1 MRELRPARVYVAE
14 RLGDGDYAKGTALL
28 EAKLAEARA
37 AWVRLDKGK
46 SLAALVVV
54 LCAASLLLALMAM
67 LGRPLLIWVP
77 VMVPLLALLFISIL
91 CWACMEGYLRFGR
104 APHGLAWLA
113 PKWLDRWMV
122 ARLAIV
128 GLDDEGVFAGL
139 AARQLIA
146 TVGNLEIDPRLFADR
161 LWPLLL
167 SSDDRERRRA
177 AWREYGYHGE
187 EIAFHEIGLVK
198 DEIPVSQESLPLPE
212 VGHPFQQ
219 VPYDLKE
226 AWIADAVKRKGYV
239 AGSYRHELLKAVL
252 AAVWDEINAPEWQAR
267 KLNNVEIARRCHDR
281 IVSSGKGFRSTEL
294 TEGKVSKEPA
304 DWIQKMIAGRSAEYR
319 FAVEA
324 ANAMREG
331 GT

>member
-1 MRELRPARVYVAE
+1 MRELGPARVYVAE
-14 RLGDGDYAKGTALL
+14 RLGDGDYAKGAGVL

-46 SLAALVVV
+46 SLAALAVV

-91 CWACMEGYLRFGR
+91 CWACIEGYVRFGR

-139 AARQLIA
+139 AVRQRIA
-146 TVGNLEIDPRLFADR
+146 TVGNVEIDPRLFADR

-187 EIAFHEIGLVK
+187 EIAFHEISLVE
-198 DEIPVSQESLPLPE
+198 DGITATPDSLPLPE
-212 VGHPFQQ
+212 ASHPFQQ
-219 VPYDLKE
+219 VPYELKE
-226 AWIADAVKRKGYV
+226 AWIADAVRRKGYV

-252 AAVWDEINAPEWQAR
+252 AAVWDEVHTPEWQAR
-267 KLNNVEIARRCHDR
+267 KLNNAEIARRCHDR
-281 IVSSGKGFRSTEL
+281 VVSPGKGFRSTEL
-294 TEGKVSKEPA
+294 TEGRVSKEPA
-304 DWIQKMIAGRSAEYR
+304 DWIQKMIAGRSVEYR

-324 ANAMREG
+324 ANAMNEG
-331 GT
+331 RT

>member
-14 RLGDGDYAKGTALL
+14 RLGGGDYAKGMAAL
-28 EAKLAEARA
+28 EAKLAEARV

-46 SLAALVVV
+46 SLAALAVV
-54 LCAASLLLALMAM
+54 LCAASLLLALMVL
-67 LGRPLLIWVP
+67 LGRPLLIWSP
-77 VMVPLLALLFISIL
+77 VIVPLLALLFISIL
-91 CWACMEGYLRFGR
+91 RWACMEGYVRFGR
-104 APHGLAWLA
+104 APHGLAWLV

-146 TVGNLEIDPRLFADR
+146 TVGNVEINPRLFADR

-177 AWREYGYHGE
+177 AWREFGYRGE
-187 EIAFHEIGLVK
+187 DIAFHEISLIE
-198 DEIPVSQESLPLPE
+198 DEMPGSQESLSLPE

-219 VPYDLKE
+219 VPYDLKA
-226 AWIADAVKRKGYV
+226 AWIAEAVKRKGYV
-239 AGSYRHELLKAVL
+239 AGSYRDDLLKAVL
-252 AAVWDEINAPEWQAR
+252 AAVWDEINAPEWHTR
-267 KLNNVEIARRCHDR
+267 KLNNAEIARRCHDR
-281 IVSSGKGFRSTEL
+281 VVSSGKGFRSTEL
-294 TEGKVSKEPA
+294 TEGKVSNEPA
-304 DWIQKMIAGRSAEYR
+304 DWIQKMIAGRSVEYR

-324 ANAMREG
+324 ANAMNEG
-331 GT
+331 RT

>member
-1 MRELRPARVYVAE
+1 MRELGPARVYVAE
-14 RLGDGDYAKGTALL
+14 RLGDGDYAKGTIML

-37 AWVRLDKGK
+37 AWVKLDKGR
-46 SLAALVVV
+46 SLAALAVV
-54 LCAASLLLALMAM
+54 LCGASLLLAQMVL
-67 LGRPLLIWVP
+67 LGRPLLIWVA
-77 VMVPLLALLFISIL
+77 VIVPFLALLFISIL
-91 CWACMEGYLRFGR
+91 CSACMEGYVRFGR

-128 GLDDEGVFAGL
+128 RPNDEGVFAGF

-146 TVGNLEIDPRLFADR
+146 TVGNVEIDPRLFADR

-177 AWREYGYHGE
+177 AWREYGYRGE
-187 EIAFHEIGLVK
+187 DIAFHEISLIE

-219 VPYDLKE
+219 VPYDLKA
-226 AWIADAVKRKGYV
+226 AWIAEAVKRKGYV

-252 AAVWDEINAPEWQAR
+252 AAGWDEINAPEWHAR
-267 KLNNVEIARRCHDR
+267 KLNNAEIARRCHDR
-281 IVSSGKGFRSTEL
+281 VVSSGKGFHSTEL

-304 DWIQKMIAGRSAEYR
+304 DWIQKMISGRSAEYR

-324 ANAMREG
+324 AVAMTEER
-331 GT
+331 T

>member
-1 MRELRPARVYVAE
+1 MRELGPARVYVAE
-14 RLGDGDYAKGTALL
+14 RRGDGDYSKGAGVL

-37 AWVRLDKGK
+37 AWVWFDKGK
-46 SLAALVVV
+46 SLAALAVV
-54 LCAASLLLALMAM
+54 LCAASLLLALIAM
-67 LGRPLLIWVP
+67 LGRPLLIWIP
-77 VMVPLLALLFISIL
+77 VMVLLLALLFISIL
-91 CWACMEGYLRFGR
+91 CWACMEGYVRFGR

-128 GLDDEGVFAGL
+128 GMDDEGVFAGL

-146 TVGNLEIDPRLFADR
+146 TVGGVEIDPRLFSDR

-177 AWREYGYHGE
+177 AWREYGYRGE
-187 EIAFHEIGLVK
+187 EITFYEIGSVE
-198 DEIPVSQESLPLPE
+198 DDIPASQESLPLPE

-219 VPYDLKE
+219 VPYDLKA
-226 AWIADAVKRKGYV
+226 AWIAEAVKRKGYV

-252 AAVWDEINAPEWQAR
+252 AAVWDEIHAPEWHAR
-267 KLNNVEIARRCHDR
+267 KLNNAEIARRCHDR
-281 IVSSGKGFRSTEL
+281 VVSSGKGFRSTEL
-294 TEGKVSKEPA
+294 TEGKVTKEPA
-304 DWIQKMIAGRSAEYR
+304 DWIQKMIAGRSVEYR

-324 ANAMREG
+324 ANVMTEG
-331 GT
+331 RT